1 MDHYF
6 VSPYIPFKMDTIR
19 MLTFVVLLINIVNN
33 ANEEIIISH
42 INLSVAFWQFQV
54 MSHLF
59 AIAPV
64 DRQSAAIC
72 KQIGSSVTSYLRE
85 VTPDTHNLGI
95 SASDFTKQL
104 RLITFFTKDPNIY
117 NDLSD
122 ATIELFLFDESF
134 NFCVR
139 GFREGVQTIYVCN
152 LWGGGCG
159 FNTCSNLIKSLCVTQ
174 M

>member
-1 MDHYF
+1 MLDALGLSAIMEFICKKTQIKISKIIYFMDHYF
-6 VSPYIPFKMDTIR
+6 VSPYIPFK

-42 INLSVAFWQFQV
+42 INLYVAFWQFQV

-85 VTPDTHNLGI
+85 VTPDTCSVKHTIWGYMGI
-95 SASDFTKQL
+95 SASDFTK
-104 RLITFFTKDPNIY
+104 
-117 NDLSD
+117 
-122 ATIELFLFDESF
+122 
-134 NFCVR
+134 
-139 GFREGVQTIYVCN
+139 
-152 LWGGGCG
+152 
-159 FNTCSNLIKSLCVTQ
+159 
-174 M
+174 

>member
-1 MDHYF
+1 MLDALGLSAIMEFICKKTQENFENYLLYGSLFCH
-6 VSPYIPFKMDTIR
+6 VSPYIPFNMDTIR

-42 INLSVAFWQFQV
+42 INLYVAFWQFQV

-85 VTPDTHNLGI
+85 VTPDTCSVKH
-95 SASDFTKQL
+95 
-104 RLITFFTKDPNIY
+104 
-117 NDLSD
+117 
-122 ATIELFLFDESF
+122 TI
-134 NFCVR
+134 
-139 GFREGVQTIYVCN
+139 
-152 LWGGGCG
+152 WG
-159 FNTCSNLIKSLCVTQ
+159 
-174 M
+174 

>member
-6 VSPYIPFKMDTIR
+6 VSPYILFKMDTIR

-72 KQIGSSVTSYLRE
+72 KQIGSFVTSYLRE
-85 VTPDTHNLGI
+85 VTPDTCSVKH
-95 SASDFTKQL
+95 
-104 RLITFFTKDPNIY
+104 
-117 NDLSD
+117 
-122 ATIELFLFDESF
+122 TI
-134 NFCVR
+134 
-139 GFREGVQTIYVCN
+139 
-152 LWGGGCG
+152 WG
-159 FNTCSNLIKSLCVTQ
+159 
-174 M
+174 

>member
-1 MDHYF
+1 MPWVSLPLWYLSVKNTNKNFENYLLYGSLFCH

-33 ANEEIIISH
+33 ADEEIIISH
-42 INLSVAFWQFQV
+42 INLSIAFWQFQV

-85 VTPDTHNLGI
+85 VTPDTCSVKH
-95 SASDFTKQL
+95 
-104 RLITFFTKDPNIY
+104 
-117 NDLSD
+117 
-122 ATIELFLFDESF
+122 TI
-134 NFCVR
+134 
-139 GFREGVQTIYVCN
+139 
-152 LWGGGCG
+152 WG
-159 FNTCSNLIKSLCVTQ
+159 
-174 M
+174 

>member
-1 MDHYF
+1 MPWVSLPLWYLSVKNTNKNFENYLLYGSLFCH
-6 VSPYIPFKMDTIR
+6 VSPYIPFNMDTIR

-42 INLSVAFWQFQV
+42 INLYVAFWQFQV

-85 VTPDTHNLGI
+85 VTPDTCSVKH
-95 SASDFTKQL
+95 
-104 RLITFFTKDPNIY
+104 
-117 NDLSD
+117 
-122 ATIELFLFDESF
+122 TI
-134 NFCVR
+134 
-139 GFREGVQTIYVCN
+139 
-152 LWGGGCG
+152 WG
-159 FNTCSNLIKSLCVTQ
+159 
-174 M
+174 

>member
-1 MDHYF
+1 MPWVSLPLWNLSVKKNTNKNFENYLLYGSLFCH
-6 VSPYIPFKMDTIR
+6 VSPYIPFNMDTIR

-42 INLSVAFWQFQV
+42 INLYVAFWQFQV

-85 VTPDTHNLGI
+85 VTPDTCSVKH
-95 SASDFTKQL
+95 
-104 RLITFFTKDPNIY
+104 
-117 NDLSD
+117 
-122 ATIELFLFDESF
+122 TI
-134 NFCVR
+134 
-139 GFREGVQTIYVCN
+139 
-152 LWGGGCG
+152 WG
-159 FNTCSNLIKSLCVTQ
+159 
-174 M
+174 

>member
-1 MDHYF
+1 MLDALGLSAIMEFICKKTQIKISKIIYFMDHYF

-42 INLSVAFWQFQV
+42 INLSIAFWQFQV

-85 VTPDTHNLGI
+85 VTPDTCSVKH
-95 SASDFTKQL
+95 
-104 RLITFFTKDPNIY
+104 
-117 NDLSD
+117 
-122 ATIELFLFDESF
+122 TI
-134 NFCVR
+134 
-139 GFREGVQTIYVCN
+139 
-152 LWGGGCG
+152 WG
-159 FNTCSNLIKSLCVTQ
+159 
-174 M
+174 

>member
-33 ANEEIIISH
+33 ADEEIIISH
-42 INLSVAFWQFQV
+42 INLYVAFWQFQV

-85 VTPDTHNLGI
+85 VTPDTCSVKH
-95 SASDFTKQL
+95 
-104 RLITFFTKDPNIY
+104 
-117 NDLSD
+117 
-122 ATIELFLFDESF
+122 TI
-134 NFCVR
+134 
-139 GFREGVQTIYVCN
+139 
-152 LWGGGCG
+152 WGKAPPTLQ
-159 FNTCSNLIKSLCVTQ
+159 NSSV
-174 M
+174 